1 MSTVIDIV
9 PDSEALVRDAG
20 ARLVNAIQTAVAA
33 RGRAL
38 IVLTGGGNGIGL
50 LKYLGTQ
57 GQQIDWSKVHLFWGD
72 ERYVPEDDDERN
84 EKQAR
89 EVLLDHIDIP
99 PSQVH
104 PMAASD
110 GEFGDDLAAAALA
123 YEQLLAA
130 NAAPGD
136 LVPNF
141 DVHLLGMGPEGHI
154 NSLFPDT
161 SAVLETT
168 RMVVSVENS
177 PKPPPQRITL
187 TLPAIQRS
195 REVWLMVSGAGKADA
210 AAAALGGAQPVSV
223 PAAGAIGLETTLWL
237 LNEEAAANLPD
248 KGRSD

>member
-1 MSTVIDIV
+1 MSNNVV
-9 PDSEALVRDAG
+9 EVFPDSDALVEGAG
-20 ARLVNAIQTAVAA
+20 SRLVGAIGAAISA
-33 RGRAL
+33 RGQAL

-50 LKYLGTQ
+50 LKYLAGHA
-57 GQQIDWSKVHLFWGD
+57 GEIDWSKVHLFWGD
-72 ERYVPEDDDERN
+72 ERYVPEDDGERN

-89 EVLLDHIDIP
+89 EALLDHIDIP
-99 PSQVH
+99 ASQVH

-110 GEFGDDLAAAALA
+110 GEFGTDLAAAALA

-130 NAAPGD
+130 NAEPGEQ
-136 LVPNF
+136 VPNF

-168 RMVVSVENS
+168 RTVVAVKDS

-195 REVWLMVSGAGKADA
+195 REVWLLVAGAGKADA
-210 AAAALGGAQPVSV
+210 AAAALGGAQPVAI
-223 PAAGAIGLETTLWL
+223 PAAGAIGLETTRWL
-237 LNEEAAANLPD
+237 LDAEAASKLPD
-248 KGRSD
+248 G